1 MTPDGLPDISD
12 LERAAN
18 EATARNLDP
27 VTVLAELADIT
38 DHGPGYITA
47 GDVHLSQGV
56 SGCWYA
62 TITAPPLRVGSA
74 LVGVRLVAA
83 ERAQS

>member
-18 EATARNLDP
+18 EATAAGLDP
-27 VTVLAELADIT
+27 VTVLAELAEIT
-38 DHGPGYITA
+38 DHGPGYVTA

-56 SGCWYA
+56 RGWYA
-62 TITAPPLRVGSA
+62 TVADPPVQVG
-74 LVGVRLVAA
+74 
-83 ERAQS
+83 RARIRGAW